1 MEAKRKNSAVVG
13 GFMLKSKW
21 IPALFLIILAAAC
34 GDKPTSTQPAA
45 PSAAGPVADT
55 PENRK
60 AAAKKYLEAVPPQ
73 ELLQNITG
81 NMIQRMPEDARKE
94 FQEALNDKNLLEKT
108 YQISETAL
116 VKHFTPDEINAMA
129 AFFGSPA
136 GKSARVKFS
145 GYMREMMPQLN
156 TEMKPI
162 FTKLQEKAKQTQ
174 PPAGTHPPIGAHP
187 PVKPKVEP
195 PKPGPVPPA
204 KPETPQPKQEKP
216 AQQPK

>member
-1 MEAKRKNSAVVG
+1 MKKIKG
-13 GFMLKSKW
+13 IL
-21 IPALFLIILAAAC
+21 ALFLIIMAAAC
-34 GDKPTSTQPAA
+34 GDKPASPPAA
-45 PSAAGPVADT
+45 PASAGPVADT

-81 NMIQRMPEDARKE
+81 NMIQRMPEETRKE
-94 FQEALNDKNLLEKT
+94 FQDALNDKALLEKT

-116 VKHFTPDEINAMA
+116 IKHFTPDEINAMA

-145 GYMREMMPQLN
+145 AYMREIMPQLN

-162 FTKLQEKAKQTQ
+162 FTKLQEKAKQAQ
-174 PPAGTHPPIGAHP
+174 PPAGAPAMPPSA
-187 PVKPKVEP
+187 KPKTEP
-195 PKPGPVPPA
+195 AKPEPAKPA

-216 AQQPK
+216 EAQQPKAEQPNADKPK